1 MKLMNK
7 IIKIIIG
14 MIALII
20 IISVYFIIQNDK
32 TDRNI
37 VKTENTTSSNQKL
50 EAESNHFEQD
60 EKPIYQEKISL
71 NDIDGN
77 GKNYVFTYKD
87 ELYQATYTKDNW
99 HIVDSYKITDHDDL
113 TMICKALI
121 EVHPI
126 HGKDRKSYRTV
137 EDLVYEWEQH
147 NLAYRILPEDSQWKK
162 SAKDV
167 DLDWADEGSSI
178 EEMYERR
185 SGKNLRD
192 VLKDIKIFE

>member
-20 IISVYFIIQNDK
+20 IVSVYFIIQNDK
-32 TDRNI
+32 TDSNI
-37 VKTENTTSSNQKL
+37 VNTENTTSSNQKL

-121 EVHPI
+121 EIHHI

-167 DLDWADEGSSI
+167 DLDWADEGSSV